1 MAITYIETPKT
12 WTPINND
19 MIYYVQTNSAINNL
33 YLEVYV
39 QSSLVARVKL
49 VVDGSGYAYCDIK
62 QFLQSF
68 TKSNQLF
75 FETGEFFRPLT
86 DLSYYV
92 NYQVKC
98 VETIGGTE
106 YTDLAR
112 YAFNGQI
119 SFIDFV
125 EYNQQYSTLGDT
137 SKFLTNSPRVLKTDF
152 NRTNF
157 LSYIENGASP
167 SLQLAKAIRIF
178 TYESNATT
186 PTNVYEY
193 DIDATLCIAGIIAI
207 SRDAFGEAPVL
218 WENVNEQWENLSP
231 QTWDEIGGQLINPDV
246 TRLDLYLIDADGDQI
261 TEMFTFL
268 YDDYCSKYEK
278 TNVYWQNSL
287 GGFDSYT
294 FNLVKRKRY
303 NIERKAIQSYP
314 YTFSNTGYSQATN
327 SLFNAA
333 NQDYFTNY
341 TEGVVLN
348 SNLLTDAEHQ
358 WMFELI
364 KSHYIYVEQNIN
376 GVTYRVPAIIKNT
389 NYEPKLT
396 KVDGLQNLT
405 IELEYGYDNIRIT
418 R

>member
-1 MAITYIETPKT
+1 MAITYIQTPQT

-19 MIYYVQTNSAINNL
+19 MIYYVQTNSEITNL
-33 YLEVYV
+33 FLEVYV

-49 VVDGSGYAYCDIK
+49 VVNSEGFAYCDIK

-68 TKSNQLF
+68 IKNNQLF
-75 FETGEFFRPLT
+75 FDDNVLWKPLT
-86 DLSYYV
+86 DLDYFV

-98 VETIGGTE
+98 VETVGGTE
-106 YTDLAR
+106 YEDTAR

-119 SFIDFV
+119 SFINFV
-125 EYNQQYSTLGDT
+125 EYSGQYSTLNSS

-157 LSYIENGASP
+157 LSYIENGGDASA
-167 SLQLAKAIRIF
+167 LRVF

-193 DIDATLCIAGIIAI
+193 PIDSVPSLAGIIAI
-207 SRDAFGEAPVL
+207 SKNAFGDAPVT
-218 WENVNEQWENLSP
+218 WENVNDNWENLSD
-231 QTWDEIGGQLINPDV
+231 QTWNELGGSLINPNV
-246 TRLDLYLIDADGDQI
+246 TRIDLYLIDSEGNQI
-261 TEMFTFL
+261 TEMFTYL
-268 YDDYCSKYEK
+268 YDSFCSKYQK

-303 NIERKAIQSYP
+303 NIERKSIQSYP
-314 YTFSNTGYSQATN
+314 YTFSNTGYSQHN
-327 SLFNAA
+327 GNIFNAA

-341 TEGVVLN
+341 TEGVLLN
-348 SNLLTDAEHQ
+348 SNLLTDEEHQ

-364 KSHYIYVEQNIN
+364 KSHYIYVEQDIN

>member
-19 MIYYVQTNSAINNL
+19 MIYYVQTNSLINNL

-39 QSSLVARVKL
+39 QSSLVARTKL
-49 VVDGSGYAYCDIK
+49 VVDASGYAYCDIK

-68 TKSNQLF
+68 TQSNQLF
-75 FETGEFFRPLT
+75 FETGEFWNPLT

-98 VETIGGTE
+98 VESIGGTE
-106 YTDLAR
+106 YADSAR

-125 EYNQQYSTLGDT
+125 EYDNQYATLNDT

-152 NRTNF
+152 IRTNF
-157 LSYIENGASP
+157 LSYIENGGDAD
-167 SLQLAKAIRIF
+167 AIRIF

-193 DIDATLCIAGIIAI
+193 SIGDPASLAGIIAI
-207 SRDAFGEAPVL
+207 SKDAFGEAPVL
-218 WENVNEQWENLSP
+218 WEDVSELWENLSP

-246 TRLDLYLIDADGDQI
+246 TRIDLYLIDADGDQI

-314 YTFSNTGYSQATN
+314 YTFSNTGYSQAN
-327 SLFNAA
+327 GSIFNAA

-364 KSHYIYVEQNIN
+364 KSHYIYVEQDIN